1 MLPFLDPT
9 PCCMTL
15 NISHGCCCLIVCHPQ
30 AGAHEVLGAQ
40 YGGGTISADG
50 TRKLKPSL
58 INCRR
63 ENAFKAQQYGRWIVL
78 NRENPSET
86 LGDQVPSYSPLCYR
100 CASLQQSLQQLKIF
114 SLEIAMLYL
123 IIHYVTFDICVVSG
137 VAS

>member
-100 CASLQQSLQQLKIF
+100 CAIAVLSLCFSTAISTAIKNIF
-114 SLEIAMLYL
+114 SGDS
-123 IIHYVTFDICVVSG
+123 YVVFDYTLCNI
-137 VAS
+137 